1 MCEQEY
7 IWNTAVFSCENGKY
21 LASIIDYSA
30 ITCDEIMKTEETKAI
45 PKNIIYVS
53 LFYLPFYWLLSIIDN
68 C

>member
-21 LASIIDYSA
+21 LASII
-30 ITCDEIMKTEETKAI
+30 DEIMKTEETKAI